1 MLEIKIYKF
10 EGAIKDST
18 WALSH
23 RWLRGCNL
31 KFSVILSV
39 NKDKHRIFF
48 QDMVSLYSSGCPG
61 THSVEQASLKLRN
74 PPASSSQ
81 ELGLKTCATTAQ
93 QAPKY

>member
-61 THSVEQASLKLRN
+61 THSVEQASLKFRN
-74 PPASSSQ
+74 PLVSAFQ
-81 ELGLKTCATTAQ
+81 VLELKAGTTTA
-93 QAPKY
+93 